1 MRKKDGKEKRLQN
14 THTNEL
20 YIVYYNRLALWK
32 SNGKTN
38 TICAGESVALAKF
51 CFTAISTEPFY

>member
-1 MRKKDGKEKRLQN
+1 MKKKKRLQN

-38 TICAGESVALAKF
+38 TICASESVALAKF
-51 CFTAISTEPFY
+51 CFIAISTEPFY